1 MQACIHLHP
10 MNSTKFFYTQT
21 LIISHDIIIYVYNN
35 ITLTYPSL
43 EAVISVL
50 APWNTTVVI
59 SEWDSGIM
67 SMSSSLKLH
76 EF

>member
-1 MQACIHLHP
+1 MQTCIHLHT
-10 MNSTKFFYTQT
+10 MNSTKFFYTQI
-21 LIISHDIIIYVYNN
+21 LIITWHYVCNN